1 LRIRQL
7 AETNRAEGE
16 LGEAKSRKAEIKVN
30 KLNQLIEPE
39 LTFVFYLN
47 LPELSNFN
55 INFVFL
61 QKIIYC
67 YEED

>member
-16 LGEAKSRKAEIKVN
+16 LSEAKSRKAEIKVN

-47 LPELSNFN
+47 LPQLSNFK